1 MSSSRLQLRLICEAC
16 FSSRFSYLLR
26 QVSCSSISWLTDRT
40 LGLVPSTAH
49 LFPSRDRLLEV
60 SSFPGGPQER
70 MRSTPGLRAA
80 PRRDRGV
87 RAQGGRGTSWAAL
100 LCSTVSLSDG
110 VPNQQGSSTSLLPA
124 GNENCAPTCVR
135 SGHVRCGHCFFL
147 QPRWHRPRAGPS
159 PALLCSERT
168 GDALN
173 RGQPQRAVCQNPQ

>member
-80 PRRDRGV
+80 PRRDRGFM
-87 RAQGGRGTSWAAL
+87 AQCGRGTSWAAL

-135 SGHVRCGHCFFL
+135 SGHVRCSHCFCL